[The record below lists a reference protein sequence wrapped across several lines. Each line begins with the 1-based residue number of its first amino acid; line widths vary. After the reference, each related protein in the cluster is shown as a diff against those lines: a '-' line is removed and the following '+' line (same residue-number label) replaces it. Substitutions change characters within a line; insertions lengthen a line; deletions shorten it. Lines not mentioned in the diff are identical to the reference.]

1 MGVRKLRFLLLYYL
15 FILILFHLISC
26 SHISHLIFY
35 ILYLSWNHTLPY
47 LTIFFFYYYCA
58 PLQRDSCS
66 SISCIVRAGGSTVLG
81 GWGK

>member
-47 LTIFFFYYYCA
+47 LTIFFFSITTVLPCREIPA
-58 PLQRDSCS
+58 PLFP
-66 SISCIVRAGGSTVLG
+66 AL
-81 GWGK
+81 